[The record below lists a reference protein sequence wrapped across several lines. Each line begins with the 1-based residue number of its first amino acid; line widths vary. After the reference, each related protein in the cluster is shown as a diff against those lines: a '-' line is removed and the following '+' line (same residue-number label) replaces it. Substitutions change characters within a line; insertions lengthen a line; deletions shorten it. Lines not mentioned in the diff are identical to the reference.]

1 MFDKKDALE
10 RMSTLDLS
18 QILSAAKHLD
28 IQSNKNEESK
38 RFWDRAAEFCLQI
51 LKRDLSKINK
61 KTFIV
66 IINSLSQEIPRRDPS
81 LGKRLWNLMDMLL
94 LNTL

>member
-1 MFDKKDALE
+1 
-10 RMSTLDLS
+10 MSTLDIS

-38 RFWDRAAEFCLQI
+38 RFWDRASDFCLQI
-51 LKRDLSKINK
+51 IKRDLSKINK

-66 IINSLSQEIPRRDPS
+66 IINSLS
-81 LGKRLWNLMDMLL
+81 
-94 LNTL
+94 

>member
-1 MFDKKDALE
+1 
-10 RMSTLDLS
+10 MSILDLS

-28 IQSNKNEESK
+28 IQSNKSEESK
-38 RFWDRAAEFCLQI
+38 KFWDSTSDICLQI
-51 LKRDLSKINK
+51 LKKDLSRINK

-66 IINSLSQEIPRRDPS
+66 ILNSLSQEIPKRDPS
-81 LGKRLWNLMDMLL
+81 LGKKLWNLMDMLL